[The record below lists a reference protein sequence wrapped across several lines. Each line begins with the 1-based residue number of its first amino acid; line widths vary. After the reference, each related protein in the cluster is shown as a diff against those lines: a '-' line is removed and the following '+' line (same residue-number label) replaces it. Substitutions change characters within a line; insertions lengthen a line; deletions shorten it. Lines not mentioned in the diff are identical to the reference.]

1 MLNNILFKALLKI
14 SKENRE
20 NNYIYSDVYFPKAL
34 MKKKYQKEKQK
45 QLLYNLDKIYNS
57 KKSNQ
62 TTKIK
67 DSKGII
73 QKIQKKINNEDKFSE
88 TKKTTYFSKTDLNN
102 ISTLPK
108 VNSQKNNNI
117 HLNNLK
123 IKYNINNNF
132 NTNKID
138 DMHLTPRKLNSFLFN
153 ENSKNNSYINKRNNN
168 DSKSSINFHILK
180 INSPKEKIEKSI
192 SLNTFNLKKFRESFY
207 QKKFYK
213 LIRLKAFNK
222 KIIKNNSKE
231 SNEDEKNYK
240 LINKNRLMHRFNFRI
255 KSNQTK
261 HELKYNSNVKKNL
274 SISFQKFM
282 NKKKN
287 YSTKYYPMIQIDNFR
302 EKYIP
307 IKNIG
312 NHVSK
317 IKEELTIPLP
327 LYKCISRAKENNDI
341 YYYSINK
348 MYINQISE
356 YMNHR
361 INWELITDK
370 NEEKNL
376 TINFSWRYY
385 SNRINYNKYKY
396 NPELFNTNTFNL
408 KKMRMINLF
417 ERNYE
422 VGNKKYMFLNLIK
435 YCDKINMNVF
445 NIVPFTIIINNSPE
459 VELALEAL
467 KDIVSFINKD
477 KSNYKDIITNRKYN
491 EHFWF
496 DKNYEDVNKQY
507 ICINKNFLS
516 EKNYWIIKPTD
527 LYQGKC
533 VEIFSDYEQIYK
545 QCKNI
550 FRGVNTR
557 VLPEYAIREEDD
569 IYNDN
574 ETFINTDDDMNNT
587 NTINKRKTSYSKMYC
602 SNEIIIQKYLD
613 NPLLYNKRK
622 FDIRCFVLVDWNLN
636 VFYCRE
642 GHLKASSFM
651 YDINNINKNFLSEK
665 NYWIVKPTDL
675 YQGKCID
682 LFESFEKI
690 YKKCKNI
697 FRGVD
702 KRTLP
707 EISIKEDD
715 ESEESDNNDDGIY
728 CCENILNNTLNKKK
742 TYISRMYCS
751 NEIIIQKYLDNP
763 LLYNGRKFDIR
774 CFVLVD
780 YNLNLYFFKEGH
792 LKGSSEL
799 YNLNNNSKFIHI
811 TNYSLQKKS
820 CKFETYEE
828 GNEIS
833 YADFKKFLI
842 SQNIPLT
849 NFDAIINQMKLL
861 VEISMKSVGKK
872 LFRTYPVLSFE
883 IFGYDFIIDNEFKP
897 WILEINNNP
906 GLAISSPVIEKIIPR
921 MMDDAF
927 RLTID
932 KIFNT
937 RYSED
942 CVEENGK
949 YKSRFKLDGYG
960 DDENVFEFLCN
971 IK

>member
-123 IKYNINNNF
+123 NKYNINNNF

-240 LINKNRLMHRFNFRI
+240 LINKNRLIHRFNFRI

-261 HELKYNSNVKKNL
+261 NELKYDSNVKKNL

-459 VELALEAL
+459 VELVLEAL

-569 IYNDN
+569 IYNEN

-622 FDIRCFVLVDWNLN
+622 FDIRCFVLVDHNLN
-636 VFYCRE
+636 LFFFRE
-642 GHLKASSFM
+642 GHLKA
-651 YDINNINKNFLSEK
+651 
-665 NYWIVKPTDL
+665 
-675 YQGKCID
+675 C
-682 LFESFEKI
+682 
-690 YKKCKNI
+690 
-697 FRGVD
+697 
-702 KRTLP
+702 
-707 EISIKEDD
+707 
-715 ESEESDNNDDGIY
+715 
-728 CCENILNNTLNKKK
+728 
-742 TYISRMYCS
+742 
-751 NEIIIQKYLDNP
+751 
-763 LLYNGRKFDIR
+763 
-774 CFVLVD
+774 
-780 YNLNLYFFKEGH
+780 
-792 LKGSSEL
+792 SEL
-799 YNLNNNSKFIHI
+799 YNLDDRNRFIHI
-811 TNYSLQKKS
+811 TNYSLQKK
-820 CKFETYEE
+820 CLKFETYEE

-833 YADFKKFLI
+833 YYDFKKFLI
-842 SQNIPLT
+842 SQNIPLS
-849 NFDAIINQMKLL
+849 NFDGMIEKMKLL
-861 VEISMKSVGKK
+861 VEISMKAVGKK
-872 LFRTYPVLSFE
+872 LLRTNPVLSFE
-883 IFGYDFIIDNEFKP
+883 IFGYDFIIDNEFNP
-897 WILEINNNP
+897 WLLEINNNP
-906 GLAISSPVIEKIIPR
+906 GLAISSSVIEKIIPR
-921 MMDDAF
+921 MLDDAF

-932 KIFNT
+932 KIFET
-937 RYSED
+937 KYDYTCIED
-942 CVEENGK
+942 DCK
-949 YKSRFKLDGYG
+949 YKSKYKIDGFS
-960 DDENVFEFLCN
+960 DEENVFEFLCN

>member
-1 MLNNILFKALLKI
+1 MFSGILYKALLRL
-14 SKENRE
+14 SKENTE
-20 NNYIYSDVYFPKAL
+20 NNYIYSDIDFPDNFIKQKSKRDQIEKKMNYKNL
-34 MKKKYQKEKQK
+34 FTGERFFSQQKSKNIRYKHSPILLNIRKKKLKINSNDNNLLFLDKLSLVNKNDSNAFSPLPKVNNYHSNINTNKLKELKFNFPNNYKSLYNNYNNYNHSNLQNSSLELTPKKKKSFVFDRNIINKKIINNFNINSNNDVNSAINIHILNINAPRDKVQKDFLSISRNILSHKNYIDDKKIFNKIITINSNNKNGKKIVQIKRMERKRAKEKQK
-45 QLLYNLDKIYNS
+45 
-57 KKSNQ
+57 
-62 TTKIK
+62 
-67 DSKGII
+67 
-73 QKIQKKINNEDKFSE
+73 E
-88 TKKTTYFSKTDLNN
+88 
-102 ISTLPK
+102 
-108 VNSQKNNNI
+108 
-117 HLNNLK
+117 
-123 IKYNINNNF
+123 
-132 NTNKID
+132 
-138 DMHLTPRKLNSFLFN
+138 
-153 ENSKNNSYINKRNNN
+153 
-168 DSKSSINFHILK
+168 
-180 INSPKEKIEKSI
+180 KE
-192 SLNTFNLKKFRESFY
+192 
-207 QKKFYK
+207 
-213 LIRLKAFNK
+213 
-222 KIIKNNSKE
+222 
-231 SNEDEKNYK
+231 
-240 LINKNRLMHRFNFRI
+240 
-255 KSNQTK
+255 
-261 HELKYNSNVKKNL
+261 ELKYNIKSKIDSSLLKKSKKSETTL
-274 SISFQKFM
+274 SFSLPKPILI
-282 NKKKN
+282 NKYQPKIF
-287 YSTKYYPMIQIDNFR
+287 PMIQINNYR

-307 IKNIG
+307 IEYIDNII
-312 NHVSK
+312 
-317 IKEELTIPLP
+317 IKLKDDFP
-327 LYKCISRAKENNDI
+327 LYQKISTNNSDK
-341 YYYSINK
+341 YYYTLNK
-348 MYINQISE
+348 MYVSQIKE
-356 YMNHR
+356 YMKHR
-361 INWELITDK
+361 INWEYISEKKVSNDK
-370 NEEKNL
+370 NIN
-376 TINFSWRYY
+376 INFSWRYY
-385 SNRINYNKYKY
+385 SSRIYYKKYKY
-396 NPELFNTNTFNL
+396 DREILSSSNNYYSNKKL
-408 KKMRMINLF
+408 KMVNLF
-417 ERNYE
+417 EKNYE

-435 YCDKINMNVF
+435 YCDEINMNVF
-445 NIVPFTIIINNSPE
+445 DIVPFTILINNSPD
-459 VELALEAL
+459 VELGLEAL
-467 KDIVSFINKD
+467 KDIVLFVEKN
-477 KSNYKDIITNRKYN
+477 SNQSKNLITNRKYCD
-491 EHFWF
+491 HFWF
-496 DKNYEDVNKQY
+496 DKNYENITKQY
-507 ICINKNFLS
+507 I
-516 EKNYWIIKPTD
+516 
-527 LYQGKC
+527 
-533 VEIFSDYEQIYK
+533 
-545 QCKNI
+545 
-550 FRGVNTR
+550 
-557 VLPEYAIREEDD
+557 
-569 IYNDN
+569 
-574 ETFINTDDDMNNT
+574 
-587 NTINKRKTSYSKMYC
+587 
-602 SNEIIIQKYLD
+602 
-613 NPLLYNKRK
+613 
-622 FDIRCFVLVDWNLN
+622 
-636 VFYCRE
+636 
-642 GHLKASSFM
+642 
-651 YDINNINKNFLSEK
+651 NINKNFLSEK

-715 ESEESDNNDDGIY
+715 ESQESDNNDDGIY